1 MNDVIEQEV
10 RIEAPIERVWQVITD
25 PAYVARWF
33 GNTAEIDLRPGGPL
47 RFGWDGHGP
56 FHGVVERV
64 EPPREFAY
72 RWVHDAGV
80 PVGGESVETQVSFSL
95 SEVDGGT
102 LVRLVESG
110 FADEGHVKENT
121 EGWTAELAELLA
133 FASSL

>member
-25 PAYVARWF
+25 PAYVVRWF
-33 GNTAEIDLRPGGPL
+33 GTTAEIDLRPGGAVQ
-47 RFGWDGHGP
+47 FGWDGQGP

-64 EPPREFAY
+64 EPPHEFAY

-80 PVGGESVETQVSFSL
+80 PVGGESVETTVSFSL
-95 SEVDGGT
+95 SEVDGAT

-110 FADEGHVKENT
+110 FADEGHYKENT
-121 EGWTAELAELLA
+121 EGWTEELADLVA
-133 FASSL
+133 FASSR

>member
-33 GNTAEIDLRPGGPL
+33 GSSAEIDLRPGGPL
-47 RFGWDGHGP
+47 RFGWDGHAL

-64 EPPREFAY
+64 DPPRQFAY

-80 PVGGESVETQVSFSL
+80 PIGGESVETRVSFSL

-110 FADEGHVKENT
+110 FVDEQHYKENS
-121 EGWTAELAELLA
+121 EGWTAELADLVA
-133 FASSL
+133 FASAQ

>member
-1 MNDVIEQEV
+1 M
-10 RIEAPIERVWQVITD
+10 
-25 PAYVARWF
+25 
-33 GNTAEIDLRPGGPL
+33 
-47 RFGWDGHGP
+47 
-56 FHGVVERV
+56 VERV

-80 PVGGESVETQVSFSL
+80 PVGGESVETEVSFSL

-110 FADEGHVKENT
+110 FADEEHCKENT
-121 EGWTAELAELLA
+121 EGWTEELAELVA